1 MKKILNILFLACIL
15 ASGVSVLAETVPD
28 SKDIGSETTAE
39 EETNDSISENKDEK
53 KETETV
59 RKNIPEENYETYLN
73 TLNEQQRKY
82 LKENWSRHKKAREA
96 NGVLFIE
103 YESAKSKSLGHIFF
117 FPDWNTTHQMIR
129 LAETGS
135 DKGYDCFIF
144 LPIPEVAEH
153 LPNSE
158 DNAEIADIKDAF
170 LNYVKA
176 SIDTIGAHDKINI
189 VLSAGDTISW
199 ILSGIEEG
207 IILKPDGIIAY
218 NAAYR
223 DPDANAFVA
232 TQLSTFRGIFAD
244 IVTKESNSYL
254 NDAVEKRTFM
264 LKKQGRKPSTF
275 KLIRCGDL
283 CELDKS
289 FGAYLKKTKFKTGG
303 TVRKSR

>member
-1 MKKILNILFLACIL
+1 MKIILKTLFLTCIL
-15 ASGVSVLAETVPD
+15 MSCVSAHAEYTPD
-28 SKDIGSETTAE
+28 GKDNGSET
-39 EETNDSISENKDEK
+39 ISEEAADSSSENSDTK
-53 KETETV
+53 KETENV
-59 RKNIPEENYETYLN
+59 RKSIPEENYETYLN

-82 LKENWSRHKKAREA
+82 LKENWSRHKNAREA

-103 YESAKSKSLGHIFF
+103 YESAKPKSSGHIFF
-117 FPDWNTTHQMIR
+117 FPDWYTTHQMIR

-144 LPIPEVAEH
+144 LPVPEVAGH

-158 DNAEIADIKDAF
+158 DNAEIAGIKDAF

-199 ILSGIEEG
+199 ILTGIEEG
-207 IILKPDGIIAY
+207 LILRPDGMIAY

-223 DPDANAFVA
+223 DPDANTFVA
-232 TQLSTFRGIFAD
+232 TQLSTFKGVFAD

-275 KLIRCGDL
+275 KLIKCADL

-289 FGAYLKKTKFKTGG
+289 FGAYLKKTKFKTRRN
-303 TVRKSR
+303 VRTNS